1 MICSFSSLEQKC
13 SAVNLSV
20 GRKGLL
26 RVLPGVC
33 LLLLLLAA
41 PLVKAALLLD
51 LKQLQWGQIS
61 VAQLQLQQPDAA
73 AGEASATWR
82 LRLRDLSLADVI
94 KLDIELDC
102 HDRRAPDHQHQP
114 GADGWSGNLS
124 TSLLQLQS
132 CRDGVLR
139 VQAHP
144 TSVHSNTALP
154 SLTGSFSFAAAS
166 GTMLVN
172 LPGAQLRLT
181 EATDWSLQLQSMPL
195 AWLQQVLHADAL
207 TALVSAWSTEHSK
220 QLPWPRAGTLS
231 GTVQGQWPG
240 TAQAAMQWQARLQ
253 LQALELDNAAGDIA
267 AAGVALDVQIEA
279 EKPAAEKRWTL
290 RADAQWRA
298 GEWLFGAFYLPAPAA
313 PVSLDIAAGWLPASD
328 TQAMELKLQQ
338 LHWQHD
344 QVLELQAAA
353 SWRGAAQNVQ
363 AEEQAGRLAN
373 VIPQQWQISKLEVML
388 PAFQDAYLNGWL
400 QTQGMA
406 DLIQS
411 GTLEL
416 ESSGQQ
422 LAAGLRQ
429 HSLIQL
435 TDVQLEDPGGRLAA
449 SGLAAD
455 IDWQSN
461 PNGTT
466 SAAASQLSWQALQIR
481 QLPFAA
487 TTLDFTLSGQELQLQ
502 RDSMI
507 PVLDG
512 GIVLHNLHLQQFLA
526 ADGDIILDAEIVPIS
541 LGQLAAVMGWPA
553 FAGELSG
560 SIPGISRE
568 QGIWTMNGQIELALF
583 QGRVVISGLSLERPL
598 GVLPVLQ
605 ASVWAERLQLEPLT
619 EVFDVGRITGP
630 IDAYVRDLR
639 LLDWQP
645 VSFNA
650 WLQTSAKPKVPLRI
664 SQRAVDTLSSVGGG
678 IGSGLQASVLR
689 LFESFRYQRLG
700 LSCQLSYGICAMDG
714 IEDAAD
720 GQGFLLVK
728 GGGLPHLD
736 VVAYNRRVDWER
748 LLTQMRAAIE
758 SEGAKVQ

>member
-13 SAVNLSV
+13 SAVNLYV

-33 LLLLLLAA
+33 LLTLLLAA

-51 LKQLQWGQIS
+51 LQQLQWGQVS
-61 VAQLQLQQPDAA
+61 LAKLQLQQPDAT
-73 AGEASATWR
+73 ASEDTPAWQ
-82 LRLRDLSLADVI
+82 LQLRDLSLADVI
-94 KLDIELDC
+94 RLDIDMDC
-102 HDRRAPDHQHQP
+102 HDRQAPDHQRQSDVD
-114 GADGWSGNLS
+114 AWSGNLS

-132 CRDGVLR
+132 CSDGVLR
-139 VQAHP
+139 LQAHP
-144 TSVHSNTALP
+144 SSVHNNTALAAV
-154 SLTGSFSFAAAS
+154 TGSFSFAEAT
-166 GTMLVN
+166 GTLWVD

-181 EATDWSLQLQSMPL
+181 EATDWNLQLQSMPL
-195 AWLQQVLHADAL
+195 AWLRQVLHADAL
-207 TALVSAWSTEHSK
+207 TALVSAWSTGHSE

-231 GTVQGQWPG
+231 GTVQGQLPG
-240 TAQAAMQWQARLQ
+240 TAQDATQWQASLQ
-253 LQALELDNAAGDIA
+253 LQALELDNASGDIA
-267 AAGVALDVQIEA
+267 AAGVSLDVQIDA
-279 EKPAAEKRWTL
+279 EKPAAESRWVF
-290 RADAQWRA
+290 RADAHWRA
-298 GEWLFGAFYLPAPAA
+298 GEWLFGTFYLPAPAT
-313 PVSLDIAAGWLPASD
+313 PVSLAVTAGWLPASD
-328 TQAMELKLQQ
+328 TEMMELEVTQ

-353 SWRGAAQNVQ
+353 SWRGVAQHDQ
-363 AEEQAGRLAN
+363 AQAQTGLLADF
-373 VIPQQWQISKLEVML
+373 IPQRWQISELAVML

-400 QTQGMA
+400 QTQNMA
-406 DLIQS
+406 DLIRS

-429 HSLIQL
+429 HSSIRLA
-435 TDVQLEDPGGRLAA
+435 DVKLEDPGGRLAV

-461 PNGTT
+461 PNGTA

-481 QLPFAA
+481 QLPLAA
-487 TTLDFTLSGQELQLQ
+487 TTLDFTLSGQDLQLR

-512 GIVLHNLHLQQFLA
+512 GIVLHELHLQQLLA
-526 ADGDIILDAEIVPIS
+526 DDGVIVLDAEIVPIS

-568 QGIWTMNGQIELALF
+568 QGIWTMNGQIELELF

-678 IGSGLQASVLR
+678 IGSGLQASMLR

-720 GQGFLLVK
+720 GHGFLLVK

-736 VVAYNRRVDWER
+736 VVAYNRLVDWER
-748 LLTQMRAAIE
+748 LLTQLRAAIE